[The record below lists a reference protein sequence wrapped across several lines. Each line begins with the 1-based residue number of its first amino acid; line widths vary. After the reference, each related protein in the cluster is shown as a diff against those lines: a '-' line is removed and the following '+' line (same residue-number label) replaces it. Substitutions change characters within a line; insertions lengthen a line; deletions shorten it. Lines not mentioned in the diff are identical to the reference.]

1 MPRGRPRKN
10 PEPTVAEEPKKRGR
24 PPKNTEPTVAE
35 APKKRGRKPAT
46 QTSPVVP
53 SAFEKKYEKLMKQ
66 ELKHTEAQ
74 IKQLFKHRSFLMK
87 ELGIT
92 EEE

>member
-10 PEPTVAEEPKKRGR
+10 PEPTVAAEPKKRGR
-24 PPKNTEPTVAE
+24 PPKNTASTVAE
-35 APKKRGRKPAT
+35 APKQRGRKPAA
-46 QTSPVVP
+46 QANPAAP

-74 IKQLFKHRSFLMK
+74 IKQLFRHRSFLMK
-87 ELGIT
+87 ELGIP
-92 EEE
+92 EEG

>member
-35 APKKRGRKPAT
+35 APKKRGRKE
-46 QTSPVVP
+46 TSETGPVIP
-53 SAFEKKYEKLMKQ
+53 SALEKKYEKLMKQ

-74 IKQLFKHRSFLMK
+74 IKQLLKHRSFLMK
-87 ELGIT
+87 ELCIP